1 MYVELQKLRQYITG
15 EGIFHSMYF
24 SPSYNHYGKWIL
36 SLFADLEKDHKTWTN
51 SSNSTGGRIDG
62 YYGLDFTY
70 YLDDTNTLSVFL
82 GSQKGGLV
90 CANGTCVYQPD
101 FINGIKL
108 TGRILF

>member
-1 MYVELQKLRQYITG
+1 MYVEFQKLRQYISG

-36 SLFADLEKDHKTWTN
+36 SLFADLEKNHIN
-51 SSNSTGGRIDG
+51 CSGQGQEIDDYLG
-62 YYGLDFTY
+62 VDFTY

-101 FINGIKL
+101 FINGIKF